1 MGPWSWSIP
10 KTRGTQAWTSRARI
24 VSCTSTSSAGRLS
37 RTTGMSLPRET
48 TNPPMI
54 DRGSSAA
61 ALRVTGGAMVYR
73 LFDVGYEIHLDGA
86 LALLV
91 ANAPARER
99 PLRGEAQAMQ
109 IANPPVSVT
118 LGGERVVIDGHS
130 HEATMS
136 ARIFDFGVVSLRLR
150 VDAGASIGWEQYS
163 RFGNAVDVGTDLSPL
178 FQQHLRALFERIAPA
193 IERPSIA
200 PVSEDYVVFRI
211 RRLEEAT
218 GKTAAADALGDD
230 DIIPLLLNESRQ
242 LSPAARRELLPHRF
256 SYYGDDLTILTW
268 DNALVLEPV
277 AEDTDVQYILEF
289 ANAQLLEL
297 RFYDAVLD
305 TELTRMYDRISEA
318 RAKPARFFRRRFT
331 HLLTHLLSIVADS
344 TELVERAENSLKVT
358 DDVYLARIYSA
369 ALEIFRG
376 RAWRAGIDRKLTII
390 RETYAMLNAEGQAA
404 RGEALELAIV
414 LLFVLEIVLASFVR

>member
-1 MGPWSWSIP
+1 MSLRQE
-10 KTRGTQAWTSRARI
+10 T
-24 VSCTSTSSAGRLS
+24 TSS
-37 RTTGMSLPRET
+37 
-48 TNPPMI
+48 PMI
-54 DRGSSAA
+54 DRTSSATG
-61 ALRVTGGAMVYR
+61 LRVTGGAVVYR
-73 LFDVGYEIHLDGA
+73 LFDVGYEIHLDRA
-86 LALLV
+86 LALLA
-91 ANAPARER
+91 ANAPVRER

-118 LGGERVVIDGHS
+118 LGEERVVIDGRS
-130 HEATMS
+130 HDATMS

-150 VDAGASIGWEQYS
+150 VDATPSIGWDAYS
-163 RFGNAVDVGTDLSPL
+163 RFGNAVDVGTDLTPL
-178 FQQHLRALFERIAPA
+178 FQQHLQALFERVTPA
-193 IERPSIA
+193 IERPAIA

-211 RRLEEAT
+211 RRLEDAS
-218 GKTAAADALGDD
+218 GRIAPADALGDE
-230 DIIPLLLNESRQ
+230 DIIPLLLNESRA
-242 LSPAARRELLPHRF
+242 LSAAARRELLPHRF
-256 SYYGDDLTILTW
+256 SYYADDLTILTW

-277 AEDTDVQYILEF
+277 ADDTDVQYILEF

-305 TELTRMYDRISEA
+305 TELGRMYDRIAEA
-318 RAKPARFFRRRFT
+318 RAKPGRFFRRRFT
-331 HLLTHLLSIVADS
+331 HLLTRLLSIVADS

-358 DDVYLARIYSA
+358 DDVYLARVYSA

-414 LLFVLEIVLASFVR
+414 LLFVLEIGLASFVR

>member
-1 MGPWSWSIP
+1 MWLRQE
-10 KTRGTQAWTSRARI
+10 T
-24 VSCTSTSSAGRLS
+24 TSSR
-37 RTTGMSLPRET
+37 
-48 TNPPMI
+48 MI
-54 DRGSSAA
+54 DRASSAMG
-61 ALRVTGGAMVYR
+61 LRVTGGAVVYR
-73 LFDVGYEIHLDGA
+73 LFDVGYEIHLDRA
-86 LALLV
+86 LALLA
-91 ANAPARER
+91 ANAPMRER

-118 LGGERVVIDGHS
+118 LGEERVVIDGRS

-150 VDAGASIGWEQYS
+150 IDATPSIGWDAYS
-163 RFGNAVDVGTDLSPL
+163 RFGNAVDVGTDLTPL
-178 FQQHLRALFERIAPA
+178 FQQHLRALFERITPA
-193 IERPSIA
+193 IERPAIA

-211 RRLEEAT
+211 RRLEDAS
-218 GKTAAADALGDD
+218 GRIAPADALGDE
-230 DIIPLLLNESRQ
+230 DIIPLLLNESRP
-242 LSPAARRELLPHRF
+242 LSAAARRELLPHRF
-256 SYYGDDLTILTW
+256 SYYADDLTILTW

-305 TELTRMYDRISEA
+305 TELGRMYDRIAEA

-331 HLLTHLLSIVADS
+331 HLLTRLLSIVADS

-358 DDVYLARIYSA
+358 DDVYLARVYSA
-369 ALEIFRG
+369 ALAIFRG

-414 LLFVLEIVLASFVR
+414 LLFVLEIALASFVR